1 MAAAAFEELKALPKD
16 EQHSQVQ
23 GLNAEQLRELVHYLG
38 HPKAGTRVDNIPKVL
53 AALEDGGPN
62 SPVGRDGRGRSPKL
76 GRSAYALRSSAA
88 SQNEIAAKGV
98 DKTRSPTVEEF
109 IGSGGPNPSAP
120 IPAIQPLPGF
130 MAAVDAAGAGANVV
144 IQTVPGAEIDAA
156 QAQAHAEMAVDESEA
171 SDASAVS
178 DAPEVTGE
186 VSTND
191 LMRKLNTM
199 EKQRKADKAQIQK
212 KIMAQTKVM
221 ISEAVDPLKDGLAE
235 VQSNITQLGQS
246 AVILDNRVGTL
257 ESKFDKLHPGAPR
270 NDKGDLG
277 HLRVAFK
284 GFKTESL
291 DERFE
296 VLKAFVEKH
305 LGTNYVCIDTR
316 MKGEYQNR
324 VASDE
329 SFVQFAT
336 PDARD
341 RALTKLKDRKCTSSK
356 GVELKISKSKTE
368 WQRHRDWAIRKA
380 EEMIKEKMRSKNMHE
395 QVKYT
400 ATKESRKLTVKN
412 TVAFLQLR
420 DDVAGRFQSGF
431 ADLKLP

>member
-1 MAAAAFEELKALPKD
+1 MPGRPVGKAVKPASLAAQAWLASLATRHACFARLASRSHFGSSVWLARSARSLPRSSLSFVATRSLPEMAAAAFEELKALPKD

-62 SPVGRDGRGRSPKL
+62 SPVGRDGRGRSPKP

-109 IGSGGPNPSAP
+109 IGSGGPKPSAP
-120 IPAIQPLPGF
+120 IPAVQPLPGF

-199 EKQRKADKAQIQK
+199 EKQRKADK
-212 KIMAQTKVM
+212 
-221 ISEAVDPLKDGLAE
+221 
-235 VQSNITQLGQS
+235 
-246 AVILDNRVGTL
+246 
-257 ESKFDKLHPGAPR
+257 PR
-270 NDKGDLG
+270 SRRRLWRR
-277 HLRVAFK
+277 LR
-284 GFKTESL
+284 S
-291 DERFE
+291 
-296 VLKAFVEKH
+296 
-305 LGTNYVCIDTR
+305 
-316 MKGEYQNR
+316 
-324 VASDE
+324 
-329 SFVQFAT
+329 
-336 PDARD
+336 
-341 RALTKLKDRKCTSSK
+341 
-356 GVELKISKSKTE
+356 
-368 WQRHRDWAIRKA
+368 
-380 EEMIKEKMRSKNMHE
+380 
-395 QVKYT
+395 
-400 ATKESRKLTVKN
+400 
-412 TVAFLQLR
+412 
-420 DDVAGRFQSGF
+420 
-431 ADLKLP
+431 